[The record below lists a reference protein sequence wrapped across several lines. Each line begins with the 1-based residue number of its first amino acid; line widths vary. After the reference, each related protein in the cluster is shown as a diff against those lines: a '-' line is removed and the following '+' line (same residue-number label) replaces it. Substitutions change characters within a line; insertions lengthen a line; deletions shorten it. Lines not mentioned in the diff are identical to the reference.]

1 MIDWIDFIAPLQH
14 DHGPGTPFY
23 AGEVMSTTPSGD
35 LDWGIYKKMTMEGS
49 YSSKV
54 QIRSTF
60 HNGLP
65 AIRVSGNLVKWHQ
78 GHNVFGSNDLRSI
91 LLLSLKRV
99 CEIAG
104 ITPLLSDY
112 RLWFKGQEIELMR
125 VDVTESHDLET
136 CHRVRAALRALDA
149 TAHMKMRGRGS
160 YHGDSLIYGKGSR
173 RWSFTLY
180 AKGPEI
186 DKHPLH
192 PALKDSPLRA
202 YADGLLRSEL
212 RMHSMHLKR
221 LGIHTLDRW
230 NDNTASEVHQ
240 KYLQQLQIAEAT
252 MIDTTNLQGL
262 PGRLK
267 AAYQL
272 WKDGHDL
279 RETYPRPTFYR
290 YRKELLAHGID
301 ISVKQERAYQD
312 IHSNVV
318 PLRVVLVAKPA
329 QVPDWAIGTPLYFDP
344 KVRKIA

>member
-1 MIDWIDFIAPLQH
+1 MIDWIDFIAPLEH

-54 QIRSTF
+54 QIRSTI
-60 HNGLP
+60 HNGRP
-65 AIRVSGNLVKWHQ
+65 SIMVSGNMVKWHQ
-78 GHNVFGSNDLRSI
+78 GHNIFGSNDLGSI
-91 LLLSLKRV
+91 VLSSLRRI
-99 CEIAG
+99 CDIAG
-104 ITPLLSDY
+104 IKPSLSDY
-112 RLWFKGQEIELMR
+112 RSWLKGEIELTR
-125 VDVTESHDLET
+125 VDVTESQDFGT
-136 CHRVRAALRALDA
+136 SDRVRAALRALDA

-160 YHGDSLIYGKGSR
+160 YYGDSLIYGERSR

-212 RMHSMHLKR
+212 RMRSMHLKH
-221 LGIHTLDRW
+221 LSIHTLDRW
-230 NDNTASEVHQ
+230 SDNTASEVHQ
-240 KYLQQLQIAEAT
+240 KHLQQLQIAEAT
-252 MIDTTNLQGL
+252 MIDTTSLQGL

-279 RETYPRPTFYR
+279 REMYPRRTFYN
-290 YRKELLAHGID
+290 YRKELLTLGVD
-301 ISVKQERAYQD
+301 IAVKQERRED
-312 IHSNVV
+312 SSNVI
-318 PLRVVLVAKPA
+318 PLRVVLIAKP
-329 QVPDWAIGTPLYFDP
+329 VEIPEWAIGTPFYFDP
-344 KVRKIA
+344 KVRKRA